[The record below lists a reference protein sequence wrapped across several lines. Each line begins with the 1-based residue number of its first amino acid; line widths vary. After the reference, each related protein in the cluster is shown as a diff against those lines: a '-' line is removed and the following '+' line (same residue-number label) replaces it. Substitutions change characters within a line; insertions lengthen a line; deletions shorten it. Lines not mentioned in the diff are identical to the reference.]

1 VIDERSEGL
10 TNTEKAWLNRAVKL
24 AMKSKEKAKHGCL
37 IVRGGSVQ
45 GFGVNVSRNIPG
57 IVHEIEALGVHAE
70 IRALKGCTRTDDA
83 VAYIARVNKHGQE
96 RQSRPCPACIDALKN
111 AGIKR
116 VIYTIDSS
124 MYL

>member
-1 VIDERSEGL
+1 VIEERSGDL
-10 TNTEKAWLNRAVKL
+10 TNTEQAWLARAVKL
-24 AMKSKEKAKHGCL
+24 AMQSEEKAKHGCL

-57 IVHEIEALGVHAE
+57 IVKEIDALGVHAE
-70 IRALKGCTRTDDA
+70 IRALRDCNRTDGA
-83 VAYIARVNKHGQE
+83 VAYIARVNKRGQQ
-96 RQSRPCPACIDALKN
+96 RHSRPCPACINALQE

-116 VIYTIDSS
+116 VIYTVDSS